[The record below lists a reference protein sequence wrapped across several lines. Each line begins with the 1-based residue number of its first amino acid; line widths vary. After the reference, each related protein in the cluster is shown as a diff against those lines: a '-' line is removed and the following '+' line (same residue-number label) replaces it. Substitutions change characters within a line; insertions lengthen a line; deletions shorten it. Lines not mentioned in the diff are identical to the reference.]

1 MKTLFL
7 IKKEKKNVE
16 KERKKNLALTLM
28 KLMGKKNEKKNKIQ
42 TPFYS
47 NAVCCCCCSGCKHL
61 MQWNSVRAIVC
72 LCRSIHTVSI
82 NQYELNYQL
91 IQVCKIIRYEKYQV
105 IFHMNWGH
113 EKKTIHRS
121 NNLIIWMVLYNFEN

>member
-7 IKKEKKNVE
+7 IKKEKKMW
-16 KERKKNLALTLM
+16 KKN
-28 KLMGKKNEKKNKIQ
+28 GKKIWLWHWWNWWEKKMKKKNKIQ